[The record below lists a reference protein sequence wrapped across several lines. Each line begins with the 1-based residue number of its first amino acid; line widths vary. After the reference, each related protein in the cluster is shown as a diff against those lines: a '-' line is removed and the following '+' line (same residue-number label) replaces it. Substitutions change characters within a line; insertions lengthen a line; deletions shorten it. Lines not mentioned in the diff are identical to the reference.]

1 MLYFSASARFFDGF
15 HARDDSGPAAALVTQ
30 PPLALLA
37 WLHAYQPNKLA
48 WGGARHGGKRRAT
61 PQAPLLSRWVRILS
75 MTSDSS
81 THDPHRP
88 TTGPAGLDVEHRI
101 QTLRQVTGAQH
112 LLLSVGALV
121 GRAPTRLN
129 DRCIADVEG
138 SNRRMQSSA
147 Q

>member
-75 MTSDSS
+75 ITTGSS
-81 THDPHRP
+81 TQAMILIAPP
-88 TTGPAGLDVEHRI
+88 QA
-101 QTLRQVTGAQH
+101 RQVSTSMWNTRFRRCAQVIDARRSRGVFSGPSAH
-112 LLLSVGALV
+112 AL
-121 GRAPTRLN
+121 G
-129 DRCIADVEG
+129 
-138 SNRRMQSSA
+138 
-147 Q
+147 